1 MKTMNTP
8 ATRHALRATAFAAA
22 LLAFAAPSAA
32 LAQIAITDVHVD
44 IGLEGPDAGPDW
56 GLHIHD
62 EDNDTEHAPG
72 DAWFYVD
79 PVHAT
84 LTQPSGAQWSFIGQ
98 TPGEAIYVLPQG
110 QQTGLPFLGL
120 AASEVSAG
128 TFDSYFN
135 NDARVNAN
143 GRWIGFTVTA
153 VSGPGEFSLWQT
165 SGFGTP
171 IVWASS
177 AQGGLTAADTVFIQ
191 EGGHAHFNWGFTEL
205 GSYSITLVASGY
217 VGGELV
223 SSAPVSF
230 TFSTAPIPEP
240 STFAAFAGLGA
251 LGASALRRR
260 QRSDR
265 ALRIS

>member
-8 ATRHALRATAFAAA
+8 ATRPALRATAVVAA

-62 EDNDTEHAPG
+62 EDNSAEYAP
-72 DAWFYVD
+72 DEAWFYID
-79 PVHAT
+79 PAHAT
-84 LTQPSGAQWSFIGQ
+84 LAQPAGAQWSFIGQ

-110 QQTGLPFLGL
+110 QQAGLPFLGL
-120 AASEVSAG
+120 AAEEVSAG

-135 NDARVNAN
+135 NDSRVNAT
-143 GRWIGFTVTA
+143 GRWIGFTVTS
-153 VSGPGEFSLWQT
+153 VTGPGEFSIWQT

-223 SSAPVSF
+223 SSAPMSF
-230 TFSTAPIPEP
+230 SFSTSSIPE
-240 STFAAFAGLGA
+240 SSAFAAFAGLAA
-251 LGASALRRR
+251 LALVASSRRR
-260 QRSDR
+260 RPAR
-265 ALRIS
+265 